1 MTRAT
6 LPLWLKFSLVTSL
19 LVVATMGVTAW
30 FSVRGAIASKR
41 ADCFSHFQGLGLTLA
56 ASSLASEPV
65 DWDHVEAAIQNCF
78 VEDVGGH
85 DVAPIVYLVAFDRE
99 GAPRAWRVDTE
110 ALGLVDDAG
119 RPVARPTADQVRE
132 ITAGEASV
140 RSDIDT
146 TRIEYG
152 ESPEQKPYVVEIAYS
167 LGPLRQETRRLILM
181 NAAIAAAL
189 LVIGVLASVALGKWV
204 TRPVAALT
212 RAMSKV
218 AEMDFTQ
225 KVEVASRDE
234 IGILA
239 EQFNTM
245 AAQLEQG
252 ERARNLVSKLVSKQ
266 VAAKLLARGEE
277 GIRGERRLCTILFA
291 DIRGF
296 TPTAEKML
304 PEDLVALLNEYF
316 TSMVDII
323 FKYDGILDKFI
334 GDAIM
339 AIWNAPIDQPDGPL
353 RGVRAALEMQRE
365 IAMLNVRFKAQG
377 RPPIGVGI
385 GISTGEVV
393 AGKMGSARKWE
404 YTVIG
409 DDVNLA
415 QRIESKTAAGQ
426 VRISESTYQLLKNR
440 VEVEALEPF
449 LPKGKSQLVNV
460 YRVISI
466 PLEVPAHA

>member
-1 MTRAT
+1 MNRAT
-6 LPLWLKFSLVTSL
+6 LPLWLKFSVLTSL
-19 LVVATMGVTAW
+19 LVMATMGVSAGL
-30 FSVRGAIASKR
+30 SISGAISSKR
-41 ADCFSHFQGLGLTLA
+41 RDFDKHFQSLGLTLA
-56 ASSLASEPV
+56 TSALAAEPV
-65 DWDHVEAAIQNCF
+65 DWKGVEAAIQNCF
-78 VEDVGGH
+78 LEDVGGH
-85 DVAPIVYLVAFDRE
+85 DVAPIVYLVAFDKD
-99 GAPRAWRVDTE
+99 GTPRAWRVE
-110 ALGLVDDAG
+110 SEELGLVDEAG
-119 RPVARPTADQVRE
+119 TPIAHPTAGQVRQ
-132 ITAGEASV
+132 ITAGETSV

-146 TRIEYG
+146 TRVDFEG
-152 ESPEQKPYVVEIAYS
+152 YVLEIAYS
-167 LGPLRQETRRLILM
+167 LRPLRQETRRLILM
-181 NAAIAAAL
+181 NVAIAAAL

-212 RAMSKV
+212 RAMSKL

-225 KVEVASRDE
+225 KVEVDSRDE

-266 VAAKLLARGEE
+266 VAAKLLARGDE
-277 GIRGERRLCTILFA
+277 GIRGERRLVTILFA

-296 TPTAEKML
+296 TPTAEKMQ
-304 PEDLVALLNEYF
+304 PEELVALLNDYF
-316 TSMVDII
+316 TVMVDII
-323 FKYDGILDKFI
+323 FKHDGILDKFI

-339 AIWNAPIDQPDGPL
+339 AIWNAPIDQPDGPM
-353 RGVRAALEMQRE
+353 RSVRAALEMQRE

-377 RPPIGVGI
+377 RPPIGVGM

-393 AGKMGSARKWE
+393 AGKIGSARKWE

-415 QRIESKTAAGQ
+415 QRIESKTEAGQ
-426 VRISESTYQLLKNR
+426 VRISESTYQLLKGR
-440 VEVEALEPF
+440 VEVETLEPF
-449 LPKGKSQLVNV
+449 LPKGKSQMVNV

-466 PLEVPAHA
+466 PLEAAANA